1 MTERWFSVWQQS
13 DLDFD
18 AATLAASTSSMAIVG
33 LVEEEQVIGAATR
46 PDAKLLGSWPNARFA
61 FHRERDRDAEF
72 ELVVRALIEG
82 LHTRL
87 LGAVHAIQGE
97 EIS

>member
-1 MTERWFSVWQQS
+1 MT
-13 DLDFD
+13 
-18 AATLAASTSSMAIVG
+18 IVG
-33 LVEEEQVIGAATR
+33 LVEEEQVLRAAAP
-46 PDAKLLGSWPNARFA
+46 PDETLLGSWPNARVA

-87 LGAVHAIQGE
+87 LGAVPAMQGE
-97 EIS
+97 EVS